1 MCSLGENPATG
12 DPFTVENRFP
22 ELGFASVIT
31 PVGFQLARYR
41 RQLAFPDWPKLETC
55 IALLTSTEDPA
66 VEIQSIWHLV
76 IGTFSV

>member
-31 PVGFQLARYR
+31 PVGFQLARYL

-55 IALLTSTEDPA
+55 IALLPI
-66 VEIQSIWHLV
+66 VEICDRAIHGRDLRSLDNKQ
-76 IGTFSV
+76 

>member
-41 RQLAFPDWPKLETC
+41 HNRPIASHAECVFARARFPD
-55 IALLTSTEDPA
+55 LLPPARTRSRAHTDDPC
-66 VEIQSIWHLV
+66 
-76 IGTFSV
+76 